1 MDGCVWRMFFLIS
14 FGLVQRWVWLTAWKQ
29 QKSLTGWLSLFL
41 GHLWRVL
48 LHLSENIQS
57 DRPSL
62 TRATW
67 CVLSNAACMCWDSYF
82 MLFRLESLRWLC
94 VFLMLWSWAMGF
106 SRKYVGAR
114 SMDGCVWRMCFSWA
128 RTMLSLADCVEAMKE
143 LDRMIVT
150 FLRTPLESASASQW
164 EYTKWPPQSD
174 ESYVMCAFQCRVHV
188 LGRLFR
194 VESLRWLCVFLSLWS
209 WARGSW
215 KYVGA

>member
-29 QKSLTGWLSLFL
+29 QKSLTGWLSLFLGHLWRVLLHLSENIQSDRPSLTRATWCVLSTRVPEVALCVSYVVVLGHGVLSEVCWCVAWTVVSGECAFLGLVQCWVWLTAWKQWNSLTGWLSLFL

-106 SRKYVGAR
+106 SRKYVGA
-114 SMDGCVWRMCFSWA
+114 
-128 RTMLSLADCVEAMKE
+128 
-143 LDRMIVT
+143 
-150 FLRTPLESASASQW
+150 
-164 EYTKWPPQSD
+164 
-174 ESYVMCAFQCRVHV
+174 
-188 LGRLFR
+188 
-194 VESLRWLCVFLSLWS
+194 
-209 WARGSW
+209 
-215 KYVGA
+215 